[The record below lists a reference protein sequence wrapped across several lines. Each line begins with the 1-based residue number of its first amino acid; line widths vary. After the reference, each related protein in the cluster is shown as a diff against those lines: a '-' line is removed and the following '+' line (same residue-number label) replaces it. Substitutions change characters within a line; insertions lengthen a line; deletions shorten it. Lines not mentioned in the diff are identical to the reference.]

1 MEERMQASMQ
11 RMEERMMRQ
20 MQRME
25 ERTMQQM
32 QRMEERLHSS
42 LQHQHQHLSLPALP
56 SLPSLQHQESRRIDV
71 DQVRQSEE
79 EVLQLQQP
87 GAAAVTPG
95 LPHPV
100 DGERGRAGPGRAAD
114 AVAPEDEA
122 AGVMRAAP
130 RCAICHER
138 LTEELCAVPCRHV
151 YHSDCTKQGIS
162 KNKCRKG

>member
-42 LQHQHQHLSLPALP
+42 LQHHAE
-56 SLPSLQHQESRRIDV
+56 ESRSIDV